1 MLYENIFEELVECK
15 NINCKNITK
24 VEIPELFKNIYRKY
38 IIINESLQKEKNY
51 KRKNL
56 KREKILKIFIELFT
70 EVLKNNEFINSILN
84 YLKKLKVKCKKEYII
99 YSKELIRVNYVIRN
113 YKNPNRNRNNKFLLE
128 EKIFEFTEI
137 IINNIKIYQKI
148 IDLEDKL
155 FFLSNETE
163 NIIYVANLDLYN
175 LIFNFK
181 FIKNSSF
188 TDKYKINKNLI
199 SLHDKLFNKIIGKI
213 NMLTP
218 NLDVKD
224 QLKIYN
230 LYNKYII
237 LFDNLVTET
246 INKKKYIEEYTIYYK
261 SLNIQDKEN
270 YRKILENYLIFFSNL
285 KNKNKNKLII
295 NLIKSINYLLEI
307 CKKN

>member
-1 MLYENIFEELVECK
+1 
-15 NINCKNITK
+15 
-24 VEIPELFKNIYRKY
+24 
-38 IIINESLQKEKNY
+38 
-51 KRKNL
+51 
-56 KREKILKIFIELFT
+56 
-70 EVLKNNEFINSILN
+70 
-84 YLKKLKVKCKKEYII
+84 
-99 YSKELIRVNYVIRN
+99 
-113 YKNPNRNRNNKFLLE
+113 
-128 EKIFEFTEI
+128 
-137 IINNIKIYQKI
+137 
-148 IDLEDKL
+148 
-155 FFLSNETE
+155 
-163 NIIYVANLDLYN
+163 
-175 LIFNFK
+175 
-181 FIKNSSF
+181 
-188 TDKYKINKNLI
+188 
-199 SLHDKLFNKIIGKI
+199 
-213 NMLTP
+213 MLTP